1 MHLFALIVF
10 DFSVL
15 VLRANKQLYKCRFLK
30 VAVVLIYGE
39 SVNNQVAPMTVIH
52 IKFVVVIIKS
62 P

>member
-1 MHLFALIVF
+1 MHLFALIVL

-15 VLRANKQLYKCRFLK
+15 VLHANKQVYKCRLLK

-39 SVNNQVAPMTVIH
+39 SVNNQVAPMNVIH
-52 IKFVVVIIKS
+52 IKFVVVTIKS